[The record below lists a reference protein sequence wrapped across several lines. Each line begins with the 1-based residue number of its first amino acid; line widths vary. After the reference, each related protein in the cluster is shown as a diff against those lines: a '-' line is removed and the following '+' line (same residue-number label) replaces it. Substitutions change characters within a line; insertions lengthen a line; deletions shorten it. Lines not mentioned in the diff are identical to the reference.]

1 MIPVIYYATGNK
13 FKIDQRTKLAQE
25 REWQIEV
32 LKGVEVGKRASMMKT
47 IEEVVSLKWQIAAR
61 GRNKGQILMCD
72 GIDITVGEN
81 EPFFRQYY
89 EGKSQEEYVRE
100 LFEMM
105 PEKLPEWPKVV
116 LKSVVAIGV
125 VGRPMGLFVGLLE
138 GNLFFR
144 PKLDWKENLPVI
156 LPYVYVM
163 YWQMMLSEVYG
174 MEEENRGRYVTHDR
188 NTFVQAMDWVEESMV
203 VNHQN

>member
-1 MIPVIYYATGNK
+1 MVPVIYYATGNK
-13 FKIDQRTKLAQE
+13 FKIDQRIQIVQE
-25 REWQIEV
+25 RSWQIEV
-32 LKGVEVGKRASMMKT
+32 VKGVEVGRRASMMKT

-89 EGKSQEEYVRE
+89 EGKSQEDFVGE
-100 LFEMM
+100 LFKMM
-105 PEKLPEWPKVV
+105 PEKLPEWPKVI

-125 VGRPMGLFVGLLE
+125 VGRPLGLFVGLLE

-144 PKLDWKENLPVI
+144 PKINWNESLPPIV
-156 LPYVYVM
+156 PYVYVM

-174 MEEENRGRYVTHDR
+174 MEIESRRRYVTHDH
-188 NTFVQAMDWVEESMV
+188 NTLVQAMDWVEESTL
-203 VNHQN
+203 VNSKS